1 VLLAHEDKNFE
12 GAIIASLST
21 PWGETKS
28 DVDLGGYYL
37 VWTRDLVQSASAL
50 LATGQVATPL
60 RALLWLTCIQKPDG
74 SFPQN
79 SWIDGTPYWQGIQLD
94 EMAAPLL
101 LGWRIWRSAP
111 EDFNRAVFRPVL
123 ARANAYLIV
132 AGPVTSQD
140 RWEENAGYSPSTLAM
155 IIAGLCA
162 GTEMARAHGFEEVVE
177 FALIYADW
185 LNSHIEDWCVTNRG
199 ELLPEKPRHY
209 IRITPADPVTPD
221 PDTLEV
227 PLANGGGS
235 HPARRIVSGDFL
247 HLVRLGIR
255 PADDPVV
262 RDSVEVMDSALKRD
276 LPGGPCWRRYP
287 FDGYGQKTDGAAF
300 DGQSG
305 EGRCWPILT
314 GERGHY
320 ELAAGRDPRPF
331 ILALEQF
338 ASQGGMLAEQLWDA
352 DDLPD
357 GKMQF
362 GRPSGSAMPLCWS
375 HAEYLSLV
383 RSRRDGQVFDRVDPA
398 FQRYVVGGKRDSS
411 HEIWTF
417 RHRTQLVPAGRTLR
431 LILQAPAKVR
441 WTSDGW
447 ANSTETETASAG
459 FQQLFFVDLP
469 TANLTEGA
477 QVEWTFFWLESN
489 SWEDGENFR
498 AQLI

>member
-1 VLLAHEDKNFE
+1 
-12 GAIIASLST
+12 
-21 PWGETKS
+21 
-28 DVDLGGYYL
+28 
-37 VWTRDLVQSASAL
+37 
-50 LATGQVATPL
+50 
-60 RALLWLTCIQKPDG
+60 
-74 SFPQN
+74 
-79 SWIDGTPYWQGIQLD
+79 
-94 EMAAPLL
+94 
-101 LGWRIWRSAP
+101 
-111 EDFNRAVFRPVL
+111 
-123 ARANAYLIV
+123 
-132 AGPVTSQD
+132 
-140 RWEENAGYSPSTLAM
+140 
-155 IIAGLCA
+155 
-162 GTEMARAHGFEEVVE
+162 
-177 FALIYADW
+177 
-185 LNSHIEDWCVTNRG
+185 
-199 ELLPEKPRHY
+199 
-209 IRITPADPVTPD
+209 
-221 PDTLEV
+221 
-227 PLANGGGS
+227 
-235 HPARRIVSGDFL
+235 
-247 HLVRLGIR
+247 
-255 PADDPVV
+255 
-262 RDSVEVMDSALKRD
+262 
-276 LPGGPCWRRYP
+276 
-287 FDGYGQKTDGAAF
+287 
-300 DGQSG
+300 
-305 EGRCWPILT
+305 
-314 GERGHY
+314 
-320 ELAAGRDPRPF
+320 
-331 ILALEQF
+331 
-338 ASQGGMLAEQLWDA
+338 MLAEQLWDA